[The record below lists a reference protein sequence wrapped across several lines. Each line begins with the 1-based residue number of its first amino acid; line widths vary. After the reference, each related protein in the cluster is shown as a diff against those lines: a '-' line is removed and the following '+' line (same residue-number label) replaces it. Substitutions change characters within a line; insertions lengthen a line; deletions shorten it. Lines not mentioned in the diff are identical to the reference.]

1 MNGTAVDSAGGM
13 GYDRKFADTTY
24 SFFRH
29 KLGKFQYILDLCVLN
44 KCVLM
49 VSLTN
54 PIVAFVLK
62 LLAIIFLEAS
72 CHGDYP
78 AGK

>member
-1 MNGTAVDSAGGM
+1 MAGSLQIP
-13 GYDRKFADTTY
+13 TY
-24 SFFRH
+24 NFFTH
-29 KLGKFQYILDLCVLN
+29 KLGKFQYILDLCE
-44 KCVLM
+44 LM

-54 PIVAFVLK
+54 PIVVFVLK

-78 AGK
+78 KSK

>member
-1 MNGTAVDSAGGM
+1 MVLPLIQLVRWIMAGSLQIP
-13 GYDRKFADTTY
+13 TH

-29 KLGKFQYILDLCVLN
+29 KFGKFQYILDLCE
-44 KCVLM
+44 LM